1 MNWLTWF
8 VILVGLKERGKMTDR
23 SERKVYCRKLLNDPV
38 VRRCPLKIQEFDVP
52 EKQKNIVVY
61 DKEKLVVDI
70 QPDLKGG

>member
-1 MNWLTWF
+1 
-8 VILVGLKERGKMTDR
+8 MTDR

-38 VRRCPLKIQEFDVP
+38 VRRCPLKYRNLMCP
-52 EKQKNIVVY
+52 KNKNIVVY